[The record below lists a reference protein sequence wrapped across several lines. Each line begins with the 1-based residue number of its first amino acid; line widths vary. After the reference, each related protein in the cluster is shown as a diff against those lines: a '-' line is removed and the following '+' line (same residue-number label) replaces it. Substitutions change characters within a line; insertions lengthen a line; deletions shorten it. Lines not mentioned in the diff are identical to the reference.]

1 MLAYGGQVK
10 SYAIAKRLT
19 GLKSERYSIFLNR
32 VQESFIPKY
41 NTKCNPAS
49 NRFLGHRADML
60 GLVEKLAALNAR
72 APALSA
78 SKKPRFDKRGQLLP
92 RERLARLLDP
102 GMPFLEIGNIAG
114 YLLDTDDEA
123 KSIPGGTII
132 AGIGYISGTRCAVV
146 VDDSGIK
153 AGTLTAAGGWRLE
166 RMQEIALEQ
175 KLPFVHLVESAGGDL
190 INYTVEAFIKGGS
203 LFANL
208 ARLSKAGIPVLA
220 ILHGSSTA
228 GGAYMPGL
236 SDYVV
241 GVKGRGQAFLAGPP
255 LLKAATGEIA
265 EAEELGGA
273 EMHAAVSGLV
283 DYLAEDD
290 GEAVLMMRD
299 VVARLG
305 WAKETP
311 RKIYAKPI
319 LDGDEIAGIVPVDYR
334 KPYEVREVIARLV
347 DGSDFTDFKP
357 DYGVSTVC
365 IQASIFGQPVGILS
379 NNGPIDPNG
388 ATKAA
393 QFIQL
398 MDQGG
403 TPLLFLQNTTGYLVG
418 KTYEQAGMIKHG
430 AKMIQAVTNADVP
443 RITLMIGA
451 SFGAGNYGMCG
462 RGYNPDFVFSW
473 PNAKSG
479 VMGGEQAATVMEIVA
494 DAQAARAGVTP
505 DPKKREAQRAALT
518 HIFDSQSSAFYT
530 SGHLLDDGV
539 IDPRDTRKLLGV
551 LLPLVMEA
559 RQRKLRPNSFGVARL

>member
-1 MLAYGGQVK
+1 MPEFTSKVIASSDSFKKNRAEMLAL
-10 SYAIAKRLT
+10 IDEL
-19 GLKSERYSIFLNR
+19 SELN
-32 VQESFIPKY
+32 S
-41 NTKCNPAS
+41 
-49 NRFLGHRADML
+49 
-60 GLVEKLAALNAR
+60 R
-72 APALSA
+72 APAMSA
-78 SKKPRFDKRGQLLP
+78 SKKGRFDKRGQLLP

-102 GMPFLEIGNIAG
+102 GLPFLEIGNLAG
-114 YLLDTDDEA
+114 YLLDTSVEE
-123 KSIPGGTII
+123 KSIPGSTII
-132 AGIGYISGTRCAVV
+132 GGIGYVSGTRCAIV
-146 VDDSGIK
+146 VDDSGIR
-153 AGTLTAAGGWRLE
+153 AGSLTTAGGWRLE
-166 RMQEIALEQ
+166 RMQQIALKQ
-175 KLPFVHLVESAGGDL
+175 KIPFIHLVESAGGDL
-190 INYTVEAFIKGGS
+190 LNYTVESFIHGGT

-208 ARLSKAGIPVLA
+208 ARLSKAGLPVLA

-241 GVKGRGQAFLAGPP
+241 GVKGRGQAYLAGPP

-265 EAEELGGA
+265 SAEELGGA
-273 EMHAAVSGLV
+273 EMHASVTGLV

-299 VVARLG
+299 VVSRLG
-305 WAKETP
+305 WKNESKENSFTNP
-311 RKIYAKPI
+311 RLSI
-319 LDGDEIAGIVPVDYR
+319 DEIAGIVPTDYR
-334 KPYEVREVIARLV
+334 KPYEVREVVARLV

-365 IQASIFGQPVGILS
+365 IQASIFGQAVGIIS

-398 MDQGG
+398 MDQAG
-403 TPLLFLQNTTGYLVG
+403 TPLIFLQNTTGYLVG
-418 KTYEQAGMIKHG
+418 KAYEQAGMIKHG

-462 RGYNPDFVFSW
+462 RGYDPDFVFSW

-494 DAQAARAGVTP
+494 DAQAARAGVTQ
-505 DPKKREAQRAALT
+505 DEKKRAAQREKLT
-518 HIFDSQSSAFYT
+518 QIFDSQSNAFYT

-539 IDPRDTRKLLGV
+539 IDPRDTRKLLG
-551 LLPLVMEA
+551 LLMPIVMEG
-559 RQRKLRPNSFGVARL
+559 RKRALRPNSFGVARL